1 VPIALRIL
9 LPVLIV
15 AVAAGVFRLLV
26 ATKPQQEPPQ
36 VRERVWRVEVEP
48 AAPQRR
54 APELELYGRVE
65 TPDLLRAAAP
75 APARVVEVRVRDG
88 DRVSEGQVLVRL
100 DERDFRSRIAQAEA
114 DVRRLEAEIE
124 SERNRAET
132 DRLALVQERRLL
144 AIARDAV
151 DRQERLKTQ
160 QVGAEQALD
169 EAEQAEALQALA
181 VSNREQGVADHPSR
195 LRALES
201 QLASAQARLDE
212 LELEFERATVV
223 APFDGVVAGV
233 DVSAGDQVAANT
245 VLLRLYPFDTLE
257 VRARIPAPY
266 QGELLASRVDEALG
280 AVARV
285 GDREIPLTLDRVAGE
300 ADPSGVDGLF
310 RVVDAGELLRP
321 GQMLTLRMRRPPR
334 DDTVAVPFRAVYGGD
349 RLYKVE
355 EGRMVGVDVES
366 LGGIVGADGEERLLV
381 RSPRLGTGDL
391 IITTHMPNAVEG
403 LRVEM
408 VSDKAAVARATGD
421 PGDAGQAVQ

>member
-1 VPIALRIL
+1 MPIALRIL

-285 GDREIPLTLDRVAGE
+285 GDREIPLTL
-300 ADPSGVDGLF
+300 
-310 RVVDAGELLRP
+310 
-321 GQMLTLRMRRPPR
+321 
-334 DDTVAVPFRAVYGGD
+334 
-349 RLYKVE
+349 
-355 EGRMVGVDVES
+355 
-366 LGGIVGADGEERLLV
+366 
-381 RSPRLGTGDL
+381 
-391 IITTHMPNAVEG
+391 
-403 LRVEM
+403 
-408 VSDKAAVARATGD
+408 
-421 PGDAGQAVQ
+421 